1 MPSHLSTRIADGNLS
16 LAFEAE
22 NDDDDDDNGH
32 SKEKEDSNNIMAST
46 LAVYSNNQSIPLSYI
61 SIFEKLWIQ
70 NERYMYNN
78 KR

>member
-16 LAFEAE
+16 LVFEAE
-22 NDDDDDDNGH
+22 NDDDDNNGH

-46 LAVYSNNQSIPLSYI
+46 LAVYSNNESIALTYI

-70 NERYMYNN
+70 NERYSYNN
-78 KR
+78 TR